1 MAVKK
6 YISIPQKVSGK
17 GTFSDN
23 IVGAQTVQGGGLT
36 QGNFEFTSSV
46 SEKTNR
52 NFSTGVF
59 SGPINLESLGINS
72 IEESKELIEN
82 NFKVYP
88 NFDLSQVT
96 NFTQYGSLVK
106 RLSSSVTKII
116 NYFPGAIESLLFG
129 IDFTTGTTAT
139 NIIFNQADNETN
151 FELNLEKIR
160 NPFDID
166 FSINATRNLSL
177 REIEVSYLRNL
188 TVNFNKYSLYVNDE
202 GYSLTRIVPTISL
215 TNGILKIYVKGNP
228 FSGEI
233 VTYQNL
239 IIRPNDFE
247 VNKVFNETLDE
258 VENFLLNRNV
268 TPKYTATFKIPSIT
282 DDGQYYISNKIL
294 SWPFYGPW
302 NLDIITQNFN
312 DYLVELSDIG
322 EEFDLYRTNLISRF
336 LTTAALKDFDTSD
349 QKVEKILQ
357 IYGRSFDETQKF
369 ISALSNMNSVNYN
382 VGNDIPSQLLK
393 NLAKTLGWSTNFSPI
408 SNDQL
413 LSSVF
418 GQQNSNKSQFSGVAV
433 ETTPDELNYQYY
445 RNLIL
450 NSAHL
455 FKSKGTRKSIEM
467 LLKLIG
473 APDSL
478 VEINEYVY
486 LADQRININQFDLQF
501 AKISGGTLVTEL
513 PILEEGNTFKISGV
527 TYTGYSTSLSFQ
539 DVSSTIDEYPID
551 ENGYP
556 MSPVNSESFFY
567 QIGSGWYQQT
577 PQHRAPA
584 STNST
589 NAVFTGNN
597 PSFQTSLLPFNY
609 GEVYLNRFRYFP
621 FMNLGFNVRS
631 QIDNNKS
638 WADYETGQRVNL
650 DGNINAYYYASN
662 DKLVINVKN
671 TDVFLNPSQ
680 GILYDIWTMSRIY
693 NYPIPNQGLD
703 YIVPTHC
710 NPTPDSNYPRRGGID
725 WTVIN
730 PQPKNKTFFEFAQTF
745 WLNTINVR
753 NRLFSYDGK
762 TSGYPTLQSIY
773 WRYLESEKEV
783 GIQNNNYNYN
793 NLMEYV
799 QGLGSYWIKLIEQM
813 VPATTIWNT
822 GVRIENSIFHR
833 QKYAWRRQMGC
844 QLIPIPCRP
853 CSQIVSI
860 YNTDCPIQIVECSKY
875 PWNVNVN
882 FSDFSGVLNQVW
894 QNFLISSGT
903 LVDGIQFNTL
913 TTTWNIIIKIDG
925 EIVESV
931 PFFNGNGLTGGYGV
945 SYPPGASTFSDA
957 NLNYDNYLRQALDNL
972 SGTYGFEYY
981 EPDSNT
987 LVIFNSNCGSNDAEK
1002 DFELSLFINFSFVRI
1017 FSI

>member
-36 QGNFEFTSSV
+36 QGNFEFTPSV

-59 SGPINLESLGINS
+59 SSPINLESLGINS

-433 ETTPDELNYQYY
+433 ETT
-445 RNLIL
+445 RRIL
-450 NSAHL
+450 
-455 FKSKGTRKSIEM
+455 
-467 LLKLIG
+467 
-473 APDSL
+473 
-478 VEINEYVY
+478 
-486 LADQRININQFDLQF
+486 
-501 AKISGGTLVTEL
+501 
-513 PILEEGNTFKISGV
+513 
-527 TYTGYSTSLSFQ
+527 
-539 DVSSTIDEYPID
+539 
-551 ENGYP
+551 
-556 MSPVNSESFFY
+556 
-567 QIGSGWYQQT
+567 
-577 PQHRAPA
+577 
-584 STNST
+584 
-589 NAVFTGNN
+589 
-597 PSFQTSLLPFNY
+597 
-609 GEVYLNRFRYFP
+609 
-621 FMNLGFNVRS
+621 
-631 QIDNNKS
+631 
-638 WADYETGQRVNL
+638 
-650 DGNINAYYYASN
+650 
-662 DKLVINVKN
+662 
-671 TDVFLNPSQ
+671 
-680 GILYDIWTMSRIY
+680 
-693 NYPIPNQGLD
+693 
-703 YIVPTHC
+703 
-710 NPTPDSNYPRRGGID
+710 
-725 WTVIN
+725 
-730 PQPKNKTFFEFAQTF
+730 
-745 WLNTINVR
+745 
-753 NRLFSYDGK
+753 
-762 TSGYPTLQSIY
+762 
-773 WRYLESEKEV
+773 
-783 GIQNNNYNYN
+783 
-793 NLMEYV
+793 
-799 QGLGSYWIKLIEQM
+799 
-813 VPATTIWNT
+813 
-822 GVRIENSIFHR
+822 
-833 QKYAWRRQMGC
+833 
-844 QLIPIPCRP
+844 
-853 CSQIVSI
+853 
-860 YNTDCPIQIVECSKY
+860 
-875 PWNVNVN
+875 
-882 FSDFSGVLNQVW
+882 
-894 QNFLISSGT
+894 
-903 LVDGIQFNTL
+903 
-913 TTTWNIIIKIDG
+913 
-925 EIVESV
+925 
-931 PFFNGNGLTGGYGV
+931 
-945 SYPPGASTFSDA
+945 
-957 NLNYDNYLRQALDNL
+957 
-972 SGTYGFEYY
+972 
-981 EPDSNT
+981 
-987 LVIFNSNCGSNDAEK
+987 
-1002 DFELSLFINFSFVRI
+1002 
-1017 FSI
+1017 